1 MRFANATIEVRM
13 KFYAVFLFVSM
24 SATGLYAQATPG
36 TAKPATSKPKAAT
49 PAKAKR
55 TAPKP
60 GTPAPAAATAPAAT
74 APADGSKVVLT
85 VGNETITAKQFDAL
99 IEGLPEQAR
108 AQVRGA
114 AKRQFAEQL
123 VRMKLLSAEARKRG
137 LDKKPAVALQM
148 ENVLAGAAYNDMASQ
163 IKLDEAALKAEYE
176 KRKDQFETVSARH
189 ILIKFKGSPI
199 PAQEGKPEL
208 TEEEAL
214 KKITDLRKQILAGSD
229 FAAIAKAESDDTGSG
244 AQGGDLG
251 TFGHGQMVPEF
262 EKTAFSLP
270 VGEISEPIKTQFGYH
285 IIKVDKRDT
294 KSFEEVR
301 SQLEQS
307 LKPEMAREAVEKL
320 RNNSTVVLD
329 DTYFAAEAAPAP
341 AAAPAGAPPAPAA
354 APAGAPPAPAA
365 K

>member
-24 SATGLYAQATPG
+24 SATGLYAQAKPA
-36 TAKPATSKPKAAT
+36 TAKPATSKSKAAT

-60 GTPAPAAATAPAAT
+60 GTPAPAAAA

-85 VGNETITAKQFDAL
+85 VGNERITEKQFDAL

-108 AQVRGA
+108 AQVRGT

-189 ILIKFKGSPI
+189 ILIKFKGSPV

-208 TEEEAL
+208 SEEEAL
-214 KKITDLRKQILAGSD
+214 KKITELRKQILAGGD
-229 FAAIAKAESDDTGSG
+229 FAALAKVESDDTGSG

-285 IIKVDKRDT
+285 IIKVEKREA
-294 KSFEEVR
+294 KSFEDVR
-301 SQLEQS
+301 PQLEQN
-307 LKPEMAREAVEKL
+307 LKPEMAREVVEKL
-320 RNNSTVVLD
+320 RKDSTVVLD
-329 DTYFAAEAAPAP
+329 DTYFGAVAAP
-341 AAAPAGAPPAPAA
+341 AAAP